1 MRLRYTFL
9 PMWYTAF
16 RETTVS
22 GMPILRPQFIMFPK
36 DKTGF
41 EMDEQYYIGSS
52 GLLVKPITAKGVT
65 ETKVYLAEDQV
76 YYDYFNHHTYR
87 GAAKGKEITVSA
99 ALHEVPTFIRG
110 GSIIPTRER
119 PRRSSS
125 LMKRD
130 PFTLRVALSNSGTA
144 RGELYLDDGES
155 YNHMKGQFVW
165 REFVAEKSKST
176 KTLKLSSRDL
186 GAAKPKEAVDGV
198 ALQTYDPTNE
208 YAKSIA
214 EIRVEKIVIVGL
226 SAKPSSVKIQGG
238 QELIWEY
245 ISGVA
250 SGEKKEG
257 AASLLVIRDPKVLII
272 KDWSI
277 EIE

>member
-1 MRLRYTFL
+1 
-9 PMWYTAF
+9 
-16 RETTVS
+16 
-22 GMPILRPQFIMFPK
+22 
-36 DKTGF
+36 
-41 EMDEQYYIGSS
+41 
-52 GLLVKPITAKGVT
+52 
-65 ETKVYLAEDQV
+65 
-76 YYDYFNHHTYR
+76 
-87 GAAKGKEITVSA
+87 
-99 ALHEVPTFIRG
+99 
-110 GSIIPTRER
+110 
-119 PRRSSS
+119 
-125 LMKRD
+125 MKRD
-130 PFTLRVALSNSGTA
+130 PFTLRVALSKAGTA

-165 REFVAEKSKST
+165 REFIAEKSKSST

-186 GAAKPKEAVDGV
+186 GAAKPNEAVDGV
-198 ALQTYDPTNE
+198 ALKTYDPSNE

-226 SAKPSSVKIQGG
+226 SAKPSSVKIHGG

-245 ISGVA
+245 VPGVA

-257 AASLLVIRDPKVLII
+257 GASLLVIRDPKVLIV

>member
-1 MRLRYTFL
+1 M
-9 PMWYTAF
+9 
-16 RETTVS
+16 
-22 GMPILRPQFIMFPK
+22 
-36 DKTGF
+36 
-41 EMDEQYYIGSS
+41 
-52 GLLVKPITAKGVT
+52 
-65 ETKVYLAEDQV
+65 
-76 YYDYFNHHTYR
+76 N
-87 GAAKGKEITVSA
+87 
-99 ALHEVPTFIRG
+99 
-110 GSIIPTRER
+110 
-119 PRRSSS
+119 
-125 LMKRD
+125 RD
-130 PFTLRVALSNSGTA
+130 PLTLRVALNKAGTA

-165 REFVAEKSKST
+165 REFVAEKSSKS
-176 KTLKLSSRDL
+176 KTLLLSSRDL
-186 GAAKPKEAVDGV
+186 GAAKPNEAVDSV
-198 ALQTYDPTNE
+198 ALQTYDPAND

-214 EIRVEKIVIVGL
+214 EVRVEKIVIMGL

-245 ISGVA
+245 VSGVA